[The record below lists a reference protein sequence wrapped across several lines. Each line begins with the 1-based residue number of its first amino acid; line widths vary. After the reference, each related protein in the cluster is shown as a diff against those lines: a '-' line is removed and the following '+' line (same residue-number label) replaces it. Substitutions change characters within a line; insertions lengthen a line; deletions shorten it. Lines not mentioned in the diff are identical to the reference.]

1 MRYTNPIPETDM
13 NISTA
18 IFVPDASA
26 EPSACKPDPNGFEL
40 HPDDHEE
47 GIHVDLW
54 LRDRDAVTAITA
66 HPEGRRRTDYI
77 RTAIRI
83 GVLALQQAQGRID
96 TESVRNEGDRLIAAL
111 ESRLAQH
118 QDQLRSIL
126 GGTLKDYF
134 DPNDGRFTERV
145 ERLIK
150 QDGDL
155 EKVIRT
161 QMDVAAVGLKE
172 AIDNQV
178 GPRSSLAQLLTPGE
192 SNALIAAI
200 QRTVDALLIAQREKV
215 VGEFSLDRQDSALA
229 RLLAEL
235 RTHHGRVAG
244 DLKGSIASIV
254 SEFSL
259 DKGDSALSRLI
270 NRVEAA
276 QRQISAEFT
285 LDEESSALS
294 RMRRD
299 LLLTIETIRKESVEF
314 QNTVIAALEAMKA
327 RRQEAFAS
335 TRHGKDFEQAAYTF
349 IEDVCQ
355 KAGDIPEHVGDR
367 VGEIKHCKVG
377 DCVITLGPDCEAA
390 AARIVCEMKEDASY
404 DLRRSLD
411 EIGTAKANRKADV
424 GLFVNSRRT
433 APVGLKRLARYGND
447 VVVVW
452 DSDDEGTDTYLSAA
466 LTICKAL
473 AVRNTTANDEIA
485 ADIDLLEKAIR
496 EIERQSSFLEEIKTS
511 SSTIKNGAD
520 KILNRVETMRAA
532 FVKQIDA
539 LDTQV
544 SLLRKLVQ

>member
-1 MRYTNPIPETDM
+1 M

-18 IFVPDASA
+18 IFVPDTSA
-26 EPSACKPDPNGFEL
+26 ELSTCEPDPDRLGINS
-40 HPDDHEE
+40 DDAKDAVH
-47 GIHVDLW
+47 IDLW
-54 LRDRDAVTAITA
+54 LRDRDVVTAINA

-96 TESVRNEGDRLIAAL
+96 TESVRSEGDRLIAAL
-111 ESRLAQH
+111 ESRLAQY
-118 QDQLRSIL
+118 QDQLRSVL
-126 GGTLKDYF
+126 GGALKDYF

-172 AIDNQV
+172 VIDNQV

-229 RLLAEL
+229 RLLTEL
-235 RTHHGRVAG
+235 RTHHGPVAG
-244 DLKGSIASIV
+244 DLKDSMASIV

-259 DKGDSALSRLI
+259 DKEDSALSRLI

-299 LLLTIETIRKESVEF
+299 LLLMIETIRKESVEF
-314 QNTVIAALEAMKA
+314 QNTVISALEAMKA

-335 TRHGKDFEQAAYTF
+335 TRHGKDFEQAVYTF
-349 IEDVCQ
+349 IADVCQ

-367 VGEIKHCKVG
+367 VGDIKHCKVG

-411 EIGTAKANRKADV
+411 EISTAKSNRRADV
-424 GLFVNSRRT
+424 GLLIHSSRT
-433 APVGLKRLARYGND
+433 APVELKRLARYGND

-452 DSDDEGTDTYLSAA
+452 DSDDEGTDVYLSAG
-466 LTICKAL
+466 LMICKAL
-473 AVRNTTANDEIA
+473 AVRNAAANDEIA

-496 EIERQSSFLEEIKTS
+496 EIERQSSFLEEIKIS

-532 FVKQIDA
+532 FLKQIET
-539 LDTQV
+539 LDTQA